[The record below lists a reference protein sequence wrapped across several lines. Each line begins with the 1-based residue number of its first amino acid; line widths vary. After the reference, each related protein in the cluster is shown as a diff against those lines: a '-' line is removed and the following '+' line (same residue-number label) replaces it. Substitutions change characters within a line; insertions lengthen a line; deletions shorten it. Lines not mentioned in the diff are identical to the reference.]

1 MADVTQ
7 TPTPKSPR
15 PKVGS
20 IPRQPMPEQPPEVRK
35 KNFREVPFG
44 LTPDLAILE
53 ASRCIQCKN
62 PACVKG
68 CPVEVQIPEFIDLVR
83 QGKFIEAARKIK
95 ETNALPA
102 VCGRV
107 CPQEEQ
113 CEMPCVLGKKYEPV
127 AIGRLERFVAD
138 FERVTGNVEIPEVN
152 PPTGKRVA
160 IVGAG
165 PAGLTVAGDLVKQGH
180 DVTIFEA
187 LHKAGGVLMYGIPE
201 FRLPKDIVQAEVDY
215 IRALGAKLEC
225 NMVIGKSITIDELLD
240 EEGFQACFIGTGAG
254 LPYFMN
260 IPGENLIGIY
270 SANEFLTRANLMK
283 AYLFPQADTPLTR
296 GRHVAV
302 VGGGNVA
309 MDAARTAMR
318 MGAEKVYLV
327 YRRSK
332 KEMPARIEE
341 IHHAEEE
348 GIEFHLLTNPLRFI
362 GNDEAWVTEIE
373 CQRMELGEPD
383 SSGRRRPVP
392 VKGSEF
398 RLPVDTV
405 VMSIGNGANPLV
417 PATTPGLDTNKWGNI
432 LADQETGKTSK
443 KGVFAGGDIVIGA
456 ATVIL
461 AMGAG
466 RKAAAAMHEYLTT
479 GAW

>member
-1 MADVTQ
+1 MPFTS
-7 TPTPKSPR
+7 PSPR

-20 IPRQPMPEQPPEVRK
+20 IPRQPMPEQPPQVRI
-35 KNFREVPFG
+35 KNFKEVPYG

-113 CEMPCVLGKKYEPV
+113 CEMPCVLGKKYQPV

-138 FERVTGNVEIPEVN
+138 FERVTGNVAIPEIA

-165 PAGLTVAGDLVKQGH
+165 PAGLTVAGDLVKLGH

-187 LHKAGGVLMYGIPE
+187 LHKPGGVLMYGIPE
-201 FRLPKDIVQAEVDY
+201 FRLPKDIVQSEVDY
-215 IRALGAKLEC
+215 IRSLGVKLEC
-225 NMVIGKSITIDELLD
+225 NAVIGKSITIDELLN
-240 EEGFQACFIGTGAG
+240 EEGFHTCFIGTGAG

-270 SANEFLTRANLMK
+270 SANEYLTRANLMK
-283 AYLFPQADTPLTR
+283 AYLFPEADTPLTR

-318 MGAEKVYLV
+318 MGAEKVYVV

-348 GIEFHLLTNPLRFI
+348 GIDFHLLTNPLRFL

-392 VKGSEF
+392 IKGSEF

-466 RKAAAAMHEYLTT
+466 RKAAAAMHEYLMSGT
-479 GAW
+479 W

>member
-1 MADVTQ
+1 MADVK
-7 TPTPKSPR
+7 PTPR
-15 PKVGS
+15 PKPFS
-20 IPRQPMPEQPPEVRK
+20 IPRQPMPEQPPSVRI
-35 KNFREVPFG
+35 KNFREVPYGF
-44 LTPDLAILE
+44 TPDLAIAE
-53 ASRCIQCKN
+53 AKRCIQCKN
-62 PACVKG
+62 PACMVG
-68 CPVEVQIPEFIDLVR
+68 CPVSVQIPQFIDLVAK
-83 QGKFIEAARKIK
+83 GDFVGAARKIK

-113 CEMPCVLGKKYEPV
+113 CEKPCILGKKGDPV

-138 FERVTGNVEIPEVN
+138 FERVTGSVEPPTVAA
-152 PPTGKRVA
+152 PTGKKVA

-165 PAGLTVAGDLVKQGH
+165 PAGLTVAADLVALGH
-180 DVTIFEA
+180 QVHMFEA

-201 FRLPKDIVQAEVDY
+201 FRLPKEIVQAEVEY
-215 IRALGAKLEC
+215 IQSLGVTLEC
-225 NMVIGKSITIDELLD
+225 NVVVGKTVTIDELLE
-240 EEGFQACFIGTGAG
+240 EEGFNAVFIGTGAG

-260 IPGENLIGIY
+260 IPGENLIGVY
-270 SANEFLTRANLMK
+270 SANEYLTRSNLMK
-283 AYLFPQADTPLTR
+283 AYDFPSSDTPVTR
-296 GRHVAV
+296 GKNVAV

-309 MDAARTAMR
+309 MDAARTAKR
-318 MGAEKVYLV
+318 MGAENVYLV

-332 KEMPARIEE
+332 TEMPARIEE

-348 GIEFHLLTNPLRFI
+348 GIEFHLLTNPLGFH
-362 GNDEAWVTEIE
+362 GNEDGWVTEIE
-373 CQRMELGEPD
+373 AQKMELGEPD
-383 SSGRRRPVP
+383 ASGRRKPVP

-398 RLPVDTV
+398 RLPVDV
-405 VMSIGNGANPLV
+405 VIMSIGNGANPLV

-432 LADQETGKTSK
+432 LVADQANGKTSK

-466 RKAAAAMHEYLTT
+466 RNAARAIHEYVTT
-479 GAW
+479 GNW